1 MNENE
6 SIVLLLNE
14 INLICILFL
23 VMLNDFIMDIIK
35 CCIFGQLILFEEFI
49 IKLRFSFRGFVVKG
63 KRKIEIYM
71 MESLCSK
78 GFFVYWYNCLIFL
91 YYFNF

>member
-63 KRKIEIYM
+63 KRKIEIY
-71 MESLCSK
+71 SK
-78 GFFVYWYNCLIFL
+78 IFEIGFWFCGGFFRQC
-91 YYFNF
+91 